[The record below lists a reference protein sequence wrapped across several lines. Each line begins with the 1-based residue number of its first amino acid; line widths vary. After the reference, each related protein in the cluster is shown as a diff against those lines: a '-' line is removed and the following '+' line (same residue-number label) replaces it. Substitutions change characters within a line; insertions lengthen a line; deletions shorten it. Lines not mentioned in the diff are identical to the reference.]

1 MRDFFFCLVLV
12 VVIVVVVDVRFSLL
26 IPPLELNNFMLSFV
40 DVILCVYQREKREGE
55 REVRLFFLW
64 YSLSMPKA
72 CVSPAFNGGPNYSP
86 DMVMVLIITV
96 VIP

>member
-55 REVRLFFLW
+55 REVRLFF
-64 YSLSMPKA
+64 
-72 CVSPAFNGGPNYSP
+72 F
-86 DMVMVLIITV
+86 V
-96 VIP
+96 VFFVYA